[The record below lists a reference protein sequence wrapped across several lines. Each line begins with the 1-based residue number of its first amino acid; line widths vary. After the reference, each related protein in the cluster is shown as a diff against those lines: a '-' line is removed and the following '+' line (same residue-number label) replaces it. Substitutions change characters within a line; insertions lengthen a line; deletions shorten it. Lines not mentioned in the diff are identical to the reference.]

1 MVMNR
6 KEMIKNKFDSLKSD
20 FKDIKN
26 LNLTDNKKNFIIGL
40 NIKNFNN
47 CNESQIMNNVNYN
60 NENLNTIREK
70 EYVKAGMVIKNRQ
83 NNLYKNYLKEKSNI
97 NAINPIQKIKVEN
110 NNKKEKSKKVNFSKV
125 NNIISSTYIDY
136 INLFGF
142 A

>member
-1 MVMNR
+1 MNR